1 MKIQFQKDILPHL
14 LGIAFFY
21 LLVVGYF
28 SPLVFDGQI
37 IFQGD
42 ILQWEGSAKEVL
54 DYRAATGQV
63 INVPSEWHAWLD
75 KQLSRDLK
83 HEIIKRNRL
92 DQSMRMP
99 DGNTRRRF
107 DAFMQ
112 GTSDLL

>member
-54 DYRAATGQV
+54 DYRAATGEQ
-63 INVPSEWHAWLD
+63 AL
-75 KQLSRDLK
+75 
-83 HEIIKRNRL
+83 
-92 DQSMRMP
+92 
-99 DGNTRRRF
+99 
-107 DAFMQ
+107 
-112 GTSDLL
+112 